1 MTAGTVVCQAPLSMG
16 FSRQEYCSGLPFL
29 SSGDLP
35 NPGLE
40 LVSSALT
47 DGSFTTESP
56 GKLQGKKVQNSKRRK
71 IPENTVTAHIKD
83 RII

>member
-1 MTAGTVVCQAPLSMG
+1 MG
-16 FSRQEYCSGLPFL
+16 FSRQKYWSGLPFL
-29 SSGDLP
+29 SSGGLP

-40 LVSSALT
+40 LVSPALA

-56 GKLQGKKVQNSKRRK
+56 GKLQGRKVQNSKRSK
-71 IPENTVTAHIKD
+71 ILENTVTAHIKD

>member
-1 MTAGTVVCQAPLSMG
+1 MG
-16 FSRQEYCSGLPFL
+16 FSRQEYWTGLPFL

-40 LVSSALT
+40 LVSPALA

-56 GKLQGKKVQNSKRRK
+56 GKLQGRKTQNSKK
-71 IPENTVTAHIKD
+71 IKSREYSHCSY
-83 RII
+83 

>member
-1 MTAGTVVCQAPLSMG
+1 MG
-16 FSRQEYCSGLPFL
+16 FSRQEHWSGLLFL

-35 NPGLE
+35 NRGLE
-40 LVSSALT
+40 LVSPALA

-56 GKLQGKKVQNSKRRK
+56 GKLQGRKVQNSKRRK
-71 IPENTVTAHIKD
+71 ILENTVTAHIKD